1 MQFVA
6 LKPQAQW
13 DNSPLSTTDK
23 FAGRAGTSK
32 DLTITPTNG
41 IIQVVK
47 MSDNVIS
54 IDNNSMQIVPNPVKD
69 VVTIVFNVLEP
80 TNASLTIRDL
90 QGRLLMDIV
99 SGQIPQGQFSY
110 QANLGK
116 LATGLYIATLSM
128 ENGVFIAEKLVKQ
141 D

>member
-1 MQFVA
+1 
-6 LKPQAQW
+6 
-13 DNSPLSTTDK
+13 
-23 FAGRAGTSK
+23 
-32 DLTITPTNG
+32 
-41 IIQVVK
+41 
-47 MSDNVIS
+47 MSNNVIS
-54 IDNNSMQIVPNPVKD
+54 IDDNSMQIIPNPVKD
-69 VVTIVFNVLEP
+69 VVMIVFNVSEP

-90 QGRLLMDIV
+90 QGRLLMDVV
-99 SGQIPQGQFSY
+99 SGQIPEGQFSY